1 MKKWILLV
9 LLSGLVLSC
18 SKKDKTEVC
27 GAKKYLIINKTLR
40 GCENGDTL
48 PCLALNKAD
57 PLFDTY
63 MEGNN
68 RVFSWSYLVENACT
82 YQHVVAYCK
91 VMTEHNP
98 SGVTARGEIW
108 TSAWYQPAQ
117 ITMTQS
123 GNEISGQGEAGL
135 KQVYGDGPGKFL
147 PVIEVL
153 FPTKGSFSAD
163 SLFFYS
169 EVYGVSLQADFME
182 YLF

>member
-1 MKKWILLV
+1 MRKCILFM
-9 LLSGLVLSC
+9 LLFGLVLSC
-18 SKKDKTEVC
+18 SKKDKADVC
-27 GAKKYLIINKTLR
+27 GAKKYLIINKSLS

-68 RVFSWSYLVENACT
+68 RVFSWSCLVENVCT
-82 YQHVVAYCK
+82 YQHVVMYCK
-91 VMTEHNP
+91 VMTENNP

-108 TSAWYQPAQ
+108 ISAWYQPAK

-123 GNEISGQGEAGL
+123 GNEIYGQGEAGL

-147 PVIEVL
+147 PVLEVL

-163 SLFFYS
+163 SLFFYH
-169 EVYGVSLQADFME
+169 EVNRISLNADFME